1 MKHRFSWAIVAL
13 LLSLCAQAQETYRYA
28 VKDSSELYLDIFRP
42 DSNAQTTFKDT
53 FSVYCL
59 LFFNPQSLTIT

>member
-1 MKHRFSWAIVAL
+1 MKHRFLWAIVAL

-28 VKDSSELYLDIFRP
+28 VKDSNELYLDIFRP

-53 FSVYCL
+53 FSV
-59 LFFNPQSLTIT
+59 